1 MKKIVVLLTLL
12 LVEVTYSQSV
22 LMTVDKDTIYTSVF
36 EKRQK
41 NSLEKLGVKQT
52 VDNYINF
59 SLLKQ
64 YALKYKVDESQDFQI
79 QLLKEGEKL
88 KDSLYYPSE
97 ELEPLLKDYYQKLMK
112 ERAVQILVFKD
123 DILREK
129 EKQREK
135 FINGVIKKINN
146 DPLAFQE
153 AVEQHSSTQLYKKS
167 VYFDVFSLGK
177 SVVDMI
183 YEAPVGKVTKF
194 VSKDNYYYLILVSD
208 ERKYLGNVVLDD
220 ILIKDTTEEGRLKAE
235 TVYDEIQ
242 KNGDFLGARQKYSQ
256 NLEESKNIN
265 PFNFYSDMK
274 DKQLY
279 QYVSNVINSNDPSNT
294 SITVFPPIKTEQGY
308 VIYKYLFRESYD
320 TYSQARSKLYARL
333 KKSGE
338 INRLNNDLV
347 KKLKTELD
355 YHENT
360 QNIEKFIQSLPKD
373 YKDFKDMKL
382 DNEDLLVNIGD
393 SYTLT
398 TQDLLSLLKGVEEQD
413 YPEIEEGARYMI
425 NTWENKAIL
434 DYYKEHFFEMNDFK
448 EDWKNLED
456 QSLIRIAFAIITS
469 QAQQDVEGQKEFL
482 KKEASK
488 YTWKERIQGTFYY
501 CLNSDVE
508 KEVVQMLK
516 SKKSVDYIK
525 NYFKGKTDSDN
536 NELLV
541 VDKGKL
547 SREALNLPSDVN
559 LSDNMIYT
567 IDRKNRKLVMNVE
580 KVIKDDPMSLEELQ
594 TTYINEYIDYKTA
607 KVMEQLRKEAKI
619 NINESQEEI
628 LEKKYGL

>member
-1 MKKIVVLLTLL
+1 
-12 LVEVTYSQSV
+12 
-22 LMTVDKDTIYTSVF
+22 
-36 EKRQK
+36 
-41 NSLEKLGVKQT
+41 
-52 VDNYINF
+52 
-59 SLLKQ
+59 
-64 YALKYKVDESQDFQI
+64 
-79 QLLKEGEKL
+79 
-88 KDSLYYPSE
+88 
-97 ELEPLLKDYYQKLMK
+97 
-112 ERAVQILVFKD
+112 
-123 DILREK
+123 
-129 EKQREK
+129 
-135 FINGVIKKINN
+135 
-146 DPLAFQE
+146 
-153 AVEQHSSTQLYKKS
+153 
-167 VYFDVFSLGK
+167 
-177 SVVDMI
+177 
-183 YEAPVGKVTKF
+183 
-194 VSKDNYYYLILVSD
+194 
-208 ERKYLGNVVLDD
+208 
-220 ILIKDTTEEGRLKAE
+220 
-235 TVYDEIQ
+235 
-242 KNGDFLGARQKYSQ
+242 
-256 NLEESKNIN
+256 
-265 PFNFYSDMK
+265 
-274 DKQLY
+274 
-279 QYVSNVINSNDPSNT
+279 
-294 SITVFPPIKTEQGY
+294 
-308 VIYKYLFRESYD
+308 
-320 TYSQARSKLYARL
+320 
-333 KKSGE
+333 
-338 INRLNNDLV
+338 
-347 KKLKTELD
+347 
-355 YHENT
+355 
-360 QNIEKFIQSLPKD
+360 
-373 YKDFKDMKL
+373 
-382 DNEDLLVNIGD
+382 
-393 SYTLT
+393 
-398 TQDLLSLLKGVEEQD
+398 
-413 YPEIEEGARYMI
+413 
-425 NTWENKAIL
+425 
-434 DYYKEHFFEMNDFK
+434 MNDFK